1 MRNAGRNGAPGT
13 RARPFGAGRAG
24 PEGALTG
31 PVRRRR
37 PPGQPP
43 TAKIAAFPHSD
54 ALVTAPTPP
63 APPPPVHAPM
73 TYKDAGVDIDAG
85 NEVVARI
92 KPAIKRTL
100 RPEVMGGGI
109 GGFGG
114 LFDLSGKYREPV
126 MVSGTDGV
134 GTKLIL
140 AKQLGRHDTIGQD
153 LVAMCVNDVLVQGAE
168 PLFFLDYFA
177 TGKLD
182 VATTVDVVGGIAR
195 GCEIAGCALI
205 GGETA
210 EMPDMYPPG
219 EYDLAGFTV
228 GAVEKA
234 KLIDG
239 SRVRQ
244 GDVLI
249 GIASSGPHSNGYSLI
264 RKILARAGNPLDLD
278 VGGVKLADA
287 LMEPT
292 RIYVKPVLELLGKH
306 DIHAM
311 AHVTGGALVE
321 KIIRVVPEPLGL
333 EIDTSAW
340 PLPPVFEWLQREGNV
355 PREEMWRTFNCGIG
369 FVLMVAPGDVAA
381 IGADLDRLGLPHWQ
395 VGQVTAGGAGERLR
409 IS

>member
-1 MRNAGRNGAPGT
+1 
-13 RARPFGAGRAG
+13 
-24 PEGALTG
+24 
-31 PVRRRR
+31 
-37 PPGQPP
+37 
-43 TAKIAAFPHSD
+43 
-54 ALVTAPTPP
+54 
-63 APPPPVHAPM
+63 M
-73 TYKDAGVDIDAG
+73 TYRDAGVDIDAG
-85 NEVVARI
+85 NEVVERI
-92 KPAIKRTL
+92 KPLVQRTL
-100 RPEVMGGGI
+100 RPEAIGGI

-114 LFDLSGKYREPV
+114 LFNISGKYREPV
-126 MVSGTDGV
+126 LVSGTDGV

-140 AKQLGRHDTIGQD
+140 AKQLNRHDTIGID

-182 VATTVDVVGGIAR
+182 VDTTVDVVSGIAK

-228 GAVEKA
+228 GAVEKSA
-234 KLIDG
+234 LIDG
-239 SRVRQ
+239 SKVRD

-249 GIASSGPHSNGYSLI
+249 GIASSGPHSNGYSLV

-321 KIIRVVPEPLGL
+321 KIIRVVPKHLGL
-333 EIDTSAW
+333 EIETSSW
-340 PLPPVFEWLQREGNV
+340 PLPPVFDWLQREGAV
-355 PREEMWRTFNCGIG
+355 PREDMWRTFNCGIG
-369 FVLMVAPGDVAA
+369 FVLMVAPNDAVAVA
-381 IGADLDRLGLPHWQ
+381 ADLDRLGLVHWQ
-395 VGQVTAGGAGERLR
+395 IGRVVPGPASGGERLR
-409 IS
+409 IG